1 MMNQQKVIEQ
11 LQVNIKEIYHKAV
24 DADQLISAQQ
34 AEGLGQFDKIFV
46 DDSPFTTQS
55 DHFLPYVEE
64 MANDLLSLQESEDEA
79 HFVKQLEALVIKL
92 ELAHKTLASFKQ
104 LLG

>member
-1 MMNQQKVIEQ
+1 MNQEKVIEQ
-11 LQVNIKEIYHKAV
+11 LKVNIKAIYHKAV
-24 DADQLISAQQ
+24 DADKVISAQQ
-34 AEGLGQFDKIFV
+34 ADGLGQFDKIFV
-46 DDSPFTTQS
+46 DNSPFSTES

-64 MANDLLSLQESEDEA
+64 LANDLLRLQQNEDEQS
-79 HFVKQLEALVIKL
+79 FKTVLEALVVKI

>member
-1 MMNQQKVIEQ
+1 MNQEKVIEQ
-11 LQVNIKEIYHKAV
+11 LKVNIKAIYHKAV
-24 DADQLISAQQ
+24 DADKVISAQQ
-34 AEGLGQFDKIFV
+34 ADGLGQFDKIFV
-46 DDSPFTTQS
+46 DNSPFSTES

-64 MANDLLSLQESEDEA
+64 LANDLLRLQQSEDEQS
-79 HFVKQLEALVIKL
+79 FKTVLEALVVKI